1 VKARRHERKQG
12 QSKEL
17 NKRAGNSLSEHL
29 HKDLLRRFR
38 LLFQQYHVVLK
49 QVIRAARALERAALS
64 GPGRLGFLEHKDGA
78 AVRNR
83 RRSKRRS

>member
-38 LLFQQYHVVLK
+38 LLFQQSRLLMKRLCRMLLFSNPSHYNL
-49 QVIRAARALERAALS
+49 IRPLTKCAAFILILFAS
-64 GPGRLGFLEHKDGA
+64 F
-78 AVRNR
+78 
-83 RRSKRRS
+83 